1 MKLSDLVKERKIHHR
16 LYSDPDIFELEMEHI
31 FGRIWLFVA
40 HESQLPEKGDF
51 CLARMGRT
59 EVLVVRQKDGSIKV
73 LKNSCSHRGTRL
85 CAAPHGHT
93 GAFVCPYHNWAFNL
107 DGSLKALP
115 LADSYD
121 DQVCPGGNN
130 RGGADMG
137 LADIPRVAVYRGF
150 IFASMAADGPSLEDH
165 LGPLAAAIDN
175 LVERAPNSE
184 LTICRQKTSLVY
196 QGNWKFHHE
205 NANDTVHPS
214 IVHESS
220 VNSARTTP
228 VDMADFRTDKGQTK
242 GMMLANGLPPQDW
255 AKISLSGS
263 ELGHSFMG
271 GFYRSGLL
279 SAANEDAVAKAY
291 RTALEQAKGKHQA
304 SEILA
309 MDRFNNLVWP
319 NFNVNAQFHQI
330 RVVHPLAHNRTLVE
344 GYCFRLGGAPDE
356 IFRRASRF
364 LTALVSPTSM
374 IFGDDMEIFERV
386 QKGLGSDGIEW
397 LDMSRGLGRESPD
410 ASTGGQM
417 IASETA
423 SELPIRSQMQAWTH
437 YMGELEI

>member
-1 MKLSDLVKERKIHHR
+1 MKLSHLVKDRKIHHR
-16 LYSDPDIFELEMEHI
+16 LYSDPEIFELEMEHI
-31 FGRIWLFVA
+31 FGRIWLFIA

-59 EVLVVRQKDGSIKV
+59 EVLVVRQKDGGIKV

-115 LADSYD
+115 HAQSYD
-121 DQVCPGGNN
+121 DKVCPGA
-130 RGGADMG
+130 ADMG
-137 LADIPRVAVYRGF
+137 LAEIPRVAVYRGF
-150 IFASMAADGPSLEDH
+150 IFASMAAAGPSLEAH

-205 NANDTVHPS
+205 NANDTIHPS

-228 VDMADFRTDKGQTK
+228 VDMADFRADNGQTK

-279 SAANEDAVAKAY
+279 SSAHEDDVAKAY
-291 RTALEQAKGKHQA
+291 RTALEKAKGKQKA
-304 SEILA
+304 SDILA
-309 MDRFNNLVWP
+309 MDRFNNLIWP

-330 RVVHPLAHNRTLVE
+330 RVVHPLRHNRTLVE

-397 LDMSRGLGRESPD
+397 LDMSRGLSMEAPD
-410 ASTGGQM
+410 DSTDGQM

-423 SELPIRSQMQAWTH
+423 SELPIRSQMQAWTQ
-437 YMGELEI
+437 YMGDLEI

>member
-1 MKLSDLVKERKIHHR
+1 MKLSELVKERKIHHR
-16 LYSDPDIFELEMEHI
+16 LYSDPDIFELEMAHI

-59 EVLVVRQKDGSIKV
+59 EVLVVRQKDSTIKV

-115 LADSYD
+115 HAQSYD
-121 DQVCPGGNN
+121 ERVCPGA
-130 RGGADMG
+130 ADMG
-137 LADIPRVAVYRGF
+137 LAEIPRVAVYRGF
-150 IFASMAADGPSLEDH
+150 IFASMAAEGPSLSEH

-205 NANDTVHPS
+205 NANDTIHPS

-220 VNSARTTP
+220 VNSARKTP
-228 VDMADFRTDKGQTK
+228 VELADFRADKGQTK

-279 SAANEDAVAKAY
+279 SAAHEDAVAKAY
-291 RTALEQAKGKHQA
+291 RVALEKAKGKQEA
-304 SEILA
+304 SDILA

-330 RVVHPLAHNRTLVE
+330 RVVHPLRHDRTLVE

-386 QKGLGSDGIEW
+386 QKGLGTDGIEW
-397 LDMSRGLGRESPD
+397 LDMSRGLGMDAPD

-417 IASETA
+417 LASETA

-437 YMGELEI
+437 HMGDLEI